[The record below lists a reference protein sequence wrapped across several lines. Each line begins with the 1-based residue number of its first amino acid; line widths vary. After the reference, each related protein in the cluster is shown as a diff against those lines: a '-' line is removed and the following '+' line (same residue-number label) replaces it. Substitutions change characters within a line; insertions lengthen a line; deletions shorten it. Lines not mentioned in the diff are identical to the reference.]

1 MSMLSD
7 GEFLLCFPCFIVKRA
22 DGKLFGYQSDA
33 IRGLPLYTDRAA
45 AEEVIEAGKDLK
57 IHAFATS
64 ADLLAYLRSLPG
76 GISHVVLDPMDGKQA
91 GFVKLQ
97 VFIDTL
103 AAAEQA

>member
-1 MSMLSD
+1 
-7 GEFLLCFPCFIVKRA
+7 
-22 DGKLFGYQSDA
+22 
-33 IRGLPLYTDRAA
+33 
-45 AEEVIEAGKDLK
+45 LK

-64 ADLLAYLRSLPG
+64 TDLLAYLRSVIG